1 MHIAEVRMRTTLDLP
16 AALLAEAMRLSNQR
30 TKTGVIVTA
39 LEEFVRKHRIQGL
52 KKFRG
57 KVDLDVDLATLRDRE

>member
-1 MHIAEVRMRTTLDLP
+1 MRTTLDLP
-16 AALLAEAMRLSNQR
+16 APLLDEAMRLSNQR

-39 LEEFVRKHRIQGL
+39 LEEFVRKNRIRGL

-57 KVDLDVDLATLRDRE
+57 KVDLDIELSTLRDRK